1 MKEKAIGK
9 KKKIIVLRC
18 MLALLVV
25 TGFLNIALN
34 NSTSSAAINASNNLD
49 TVASQNFFNSY
60 RTERDMARNQE
71 YLYYQVILD
80 SANASDSA
88 KMSAET
94 SLAQLAAIK
103 EKELLLEGYIKSK
116 GFEDAVVSFTEN
128 FVNVMVSAESLTEA
142 EVAQIV
148 QVVQEQTSKSI
159 DNIKIIPV

>member
-1 MKEKAIGK
+1 MKIKLDSK
-9 KKKIIVLRC
+9 KKKIIVLTS

-25 TGFLNIALN
+25 TGFLNVTLN
-34 NSTSSAAINASNNLD
+34 NNNSATINASNN
-49 TVASQNFFNSY
+49 VENVSSENFFNSY
-60 RTERDMARNQE
+60 RTERDTARNQE

-88 KMSAET
+88 KASAET
-94 SLAQLAAIK
+94 SLAKLAAIK
-103 EKELLLEGYIKSK
+103 EKELLLEGYIKAK
-116 GFEDAVVSFTEN
+116 GFDDAVVSFTEN
-128 FVNVMVSAESLTEA
+128 FVNVMVSADALNES

>member
-1 MKEKAIGK
+1 MKVKLSGK
-9 KKKIIVLRC
+9 KKRIIVLSC
-18 MLALLVV
+18 MLALLVI
-25 TGFLNIALN
+25 TGFLNITLN
-34 NSTSSAAINASNNLD
+34 NNTSMAINASNNVD
-49 TVASQNFFNSY
+49 TITSQNFFNSY
-60 RTERDMARNQE
+60 RTERDTTRNQE

-94 SLAQLAAIK
+94 NLAQLAAIK

-116 GFEDAVVSFTEN
+116 GFEDAVVSFTQN

>member
-1 MKEKAIGK
+1 MKAKLDSK
-9 KKKIIVLRC
+9 KKKIIVLSS

-25 TGFLNIALN
+25 TGFLNITLN
-34 NSTSSAAINASNNLD
+34 NNTTAVVNSSNTVETVTSQS
-49 TVASQNFFNSY
+49 FFNSY
-60 RTERDMARNQE
+60 RTERDTARSQE
-71 YLYYQVILD
+71 YMYYQVILE
-80 SANASDSA
+80 SQNASESA
-88 KMSAET
+88 KSSAES
-94 SLAQLAAIK
+94 SLAKLAATK

-128 FVNVMVSAESLTEA
+128 FVNVMVSAETLSEA

>member
-1 MKEKAIGK
+1 MKKKLDGK
-9 KKKIIVLRC
+9 KKKIIVLTS

-25 TGFLNIALN
+25 TGFLNITLN
-34 NSTSSAAINASNNLD
+34 NSATTAINASNNVE
-49 TVASQNFFNSY
+49 TVSSQSFFNSY
-60 RTERDMARNQE
+60 RTERDTARNQE

-80 SANASDSA
+80 SANASETA
-88 KMSAET
+88 KTSAET
-94 SLAQLAAIK
+94 SLAKLAATK

-128 FVNVMVSAESLTEA
+128 FVNVMVSADALTEA

>member
-1 MKEKAIGK
+1 MLKNIMPPRFLKALEHINLTN
-9 KKKIIVLRC
+9 VCELR
-18 MLALLVV
+18 LREAKP
-25 TGFLNIALN
+25 TTIY
-34 NSTSSAAINASNNLD
+34 T
-49 TVASQNFFNSY
+49 SQNFFNSY
-60 RTERDMARNQE
+60 RTERDTARNQE

-94 SLAQLAAIK
+94 SLAQLAATK

-128 FVNVMVSAESLTEA
+128 FVNVMVSADSLTEA

>member
-1 MKEKAIGK
+1 MKIKLDSK
-9 KKKIIVLRC
+9 KKKIIVLTS

-25 TGFLNIALN
+25 TGFLNITLN
-34 NSTSSAAINASNNLD
+34 NNNSATINASNN
-49 TVASQNFFNSY
+49 VENVSSENFFNSY
-60 RTERDMARNQE
+60 RTERDTARNQE

-88 KMSAET
+88 KASAET
-94 SLAQLAAIK
+94 SLAKIAATK
-103 EKELLLEGYIKSK
+103 EKELLLEGYIKAK
-116 GFEDAVVSFTEN
+116 GFDDAVVSFTEN
-128 FVNVMVSAESLTEA
+128 FVNVMVSADALNES

>member
-1 MKEKAIGK
+1 MKLKLDSK
-9 KKKIIVLRC
+9 KKKIVVLSC

-25 TGFLNIALN
+25 TGFLNITLN
-34 NSTSSAAINASNNLD
+34 NNNTAVIDASNTIEN
-49 TVASQNFFNSY
+49 VSSQSFFNSY
-60 RTERDMARNQE
+60 RTERDTARNQE

-80 SANASDSA
+80 SANASDEA
-88 KMSAET
+88 KSSAET
-94 SLAQLAAIK
+94 SLAQLAALK
-103 EKELLLEGYIKSK
+103 EKELLLEGYVKSK
-116 GFEDAVVSFTEN
+116 GFNDAVVSFTEN

>member
-1 MKEKAIGK
+1 MKEKISSK
-9 KKKIIVLRC
+9 KKKIVVLSC

-25 TGFLNIALN
+25 TGFLNITLN
-34 NSTSSAAINASNNLD
+34 NTNTSAINASNNLE
-49 TVASQNFFNSY
+49 TVSSQSFFNSY
-60 RTERDMARNQE
+60 RTERDTARNQE

-94 SLAQLAAIK
+94 SLAQLASIK

-128 FVNVMVSAESLTEA
+128 FVNVMVSAETLTEA

>member
-1 MKEKAIGK
+1 MKIKLDSK
-9 KKKIIVLRC
+9 KKKIIVLTS

-25 TGFLNIALN
+25 TGFLNITLN
-34 NSTSSAAINASNNLD
+34 NNSSATINASNN
-49 TVASQNFFNSY
+49 VENVSSQDFFNSY
-60 RTERDMARNQE
+60 RSERDTARNQE

-88 KMSAET
+88 KASAET
-94 SLAQLAAIK
+94 SLAKLAATK
-103 EKELLLEGYIKSK
+103 EKEMLIESYIKAK
-116 GFEDAVVSFTEN
+116 GFEDHIIKFTEN
-128 FVNVMVSAESLTEA
+128 FVNVMVSADALSEA